1 MSRRKDFI
9 DSLLDG
15 ASRLHRAAATQ
26 TEHQVRDLIKQGA
39 DPNLRN
45 WRGETPLH
53 RAAIRNPDLDV
64 SRALIDCGGRRERP
78 GRVKGATPLHRAA
91 PQRIRWPGQSLDRGR
106 GRP

>member
-1 MSRRKDFI
+1 MSLRKDFI

-15 ASRLHRAAATQ
+15 ASRLHRAAATE
-26 TEHQVRDLIKQGA
+26 TEHQVRDLINRGA

-64 SRALIDCGGRRERP
+64 HRALIDAGARCERP
-78 GRVKGATPLHRAA
+78 RQHRRHGVASRGGATV
-91 PQRIRWPGQSLDRGR
+91 PGPRRSPD
-106 GRP
+106 

>member
-15 ASRLHRAAATQ
+15 ASRLHRAAAGHTH
-26 TEHQVRDLIKQGA
+26 HQVGDLLERGA
-39 DPNLRN
+39 DPNIRN

-64 SRALIDCGGRRERP
+64 SRTLIDARSRRERP
-78 GRVKGATPLHRAA
+78 GRDRRDAIAPGRAQ
-91 PQRIRWPGQSLDRGR
+91 PNHGSRPSLDRG
-106 GRP
+106 